1 MRTEEIIKKL
11 REAYE
16 NNIKGKEETDNSK
29 PYSYYEPPTQQQ
41 KDEWEEIEKILKYTK
56 EHKEEAEV
64 EEHYIT
70 INEYLKKSEKDL
82 EELHKSDYYKGLSNE
97 DKRKTDEMFMA
108 RTRIE
113 KEELKSYSCP
123 HPGPDDPIPYTVYI
137 FKKPIKI

>member
-16 NNIKGKEETDNSK
+16 NDIKGKEETGNSK

-64 EEHYIT
+64 EERYIT
-70 INEYLKKSEKDL
+70 INEFLKKSEKDL
-82 EELHKSDYYKGLSNE
+82 EEFHRSDYYKGLSNE
-97 DKRKTDEMFMA
+97 DKRKTDEMFME

-113 KEELKSYSCP
+113 KGEL
-123 HPGPDDPIPYTVYI
+123 
-137 FKKPIKI
+137 